1 MQFIVIGIIVLFV
14 LQYTNRIDANKF
26 VKETKPYFSVLLESD
41 YVFLATVKYKITE
54 EEASQLFDKRVMN
67 AAMTVVMA
75 IFAFLSNLTFVSVII
90 AFIIGFVVFKSPYWN
105 LKKYYRNNLQQINT
119 LLPYYLKTLEI
130 LIQNYTVPTALAKSI
145 NSAPDLFKPGLEEMV
160 ERINMGDST
169 IDPYMDFAKRYPVRD
184 SMRMMRLLYRLGL
197 GSQENKQEQLLLF
210 SRSVS
215 TLQSKARDL
224 KYRERLERM
233 EGQTMKM
240 LIVTGGGVLILLLFM
255 MALNFQL

>member
-1 MQFIVIGIIVLFV
+1 MQFIVIGIIILFV
-14 LQYTNRIDANKF
+14 LKYTNRIDTNKF
-26 VKETKPYFSVLLESD
+26 IQETKPYFNILLEPD
-41 YVFLATVKYKITE
+41 YKFLASIKYKVND

-67 AAMTVVMA
+67 AAITIIFS
-75 IFAFLSNLTFVSVII
+75 IFAFLSNLTFISIII
-90 AFIIGFVVFKSPYWN
+90 AFIIGFVIFKSPYWS
-105 LKKYYRNNLQQINT
+105 LRTYYRNNLQQINT

-130 LIQNYTVPTALAKSI
+130 LIQNYTIPVALAKSI
-145 NSAPDLFKPGLEEMV
+145 NSAPELFKPGLTEMI

-169 IDPYMDFAKRYPVRD
+169 VDPYMDFAKKYPVRD

-215 TLQSKARDL
+215 ALQSKARDL
-224 KYRERLERM
+224 KYKERLERM